1 MKHATQPKKGSTSK
15 TRNIM
20 MSPIFAKERSGP
32 NLTSG
37 FIDHTG
43 KGDIMAEAS
52 IGGRKGP
59 RHQRLEAN

>member
-1 MKHATQPKKGSTSK
+1 
-15 TRNIM
+15 M